1 MFRLESE
8 TKNTRNPKSKINS
21 PILERITKLSDVT
34 LKNIDLE
41 LFRHIKLMDVQMRT
55 FLLRWI
61 RCIHTREFELAD
73 SFPLWDNI
81 LFEWYE
87 NPTKN
92 GDLQFIE
99 CSSLAM
105 LVYLRDLALSK
116 DKGYEVLQLYQKYPK
131 VQGNYLK

>member
-61 RCIHTREFELAD
+61 RCIHTLEFELTD

-81 LFEWYE
+81 LLEWH
-87 NPTKN
+87 
-92 GDLQFIE
+92 
-99 CSSLAM
+99 
-105 LVYLRDLALSK
+105 
-116 DKGYEVLQLYQKYPK
+116 
-131 VQGNYLK
+131 